1 MWGLMTRL
9 AAPIALALLGVLVG
23 HAQEPARPRL
33 AGFTVTTEGGVEG
46 KQVIR
51 YDENGRPID
60 GNVPLPPQRTAGPA
74 PRPTGPSASVQ
85 PTEAPR
91 PAALQRSEAAPVS
104 RSLMTED
111 GRKLPFTMEGRNP
124 ASSKRT
130 DGSVDFDAS
139 LRKVGKESDL
149 ARKRFDTEV
158 APIGKGKVY
167 SRENLMTLETWHG
180 RYDTYGRRKAD
191 LVVEDT
197 LGAGVRPKDMLEVKS
212 IERRTAAVS
221 GSMATIRGVDARMTT
236 ERASAYDVRPSSP
249 SDRAAPKSIDQL
261 SMQDINRYQFRRN
274 RSDEPGLPVVKP
286 GSDQVQ
292 TKGSGAR

>member
-1 MWGLMTRL
+1 MPR
-9 AAPIALALLGVLVG
+9 PIAWIVLALLGASVG

-60 GNVPLPPQRTAGPA
+60 GNVPLPTRASEGAPRAASPAVPPQGTRAAAPAQPKPEAGPVT
-74 PRPTGPSASVQ
+74 RTM
-85 PTEAPR
+85 
-91 PAALQRSEAAPVS
+91 
-104 RSLMTED
+104 MTED

-124 ASSKRT
+124 ASSKKQ
-130 DGSVDFDAS
+130 DGTVDFDAN
-139 LRKVGKESDL
+139 LRRVGKESEL
-149 ARKRFDTEV
+149 AKKRYDTEI
-158 APIGKGKVY
+158 APLGKDQVY
-167 SRENLMTLETWHG
+167 SRENLMTLDTWHG

-191 LVVEDT
+191 LAVENT
-197 LGAGVRPKDMLEVKS
+197 FGAPVRPKDMVEVKS
-212 IERRTAAVS
+212 IERQTSSLNGTLAAIK
-221 GSMATIRGVDARMTT
+221 GIDGRMTT

-249 SDRAAPKSIDQL
+249 SDRTAPKSVDQL

-286 GSDQVQ
+286 GSEQVQ
-292 TKGSGAR
+292 TKGSGAK